1 MNLLEIS
8 CLWKPASIIVF
19 VDPSLLCRLTQSLLR
34 CSNQERAAATR
45 CLLTLSRY
53 NLAAT
58 TQAQISADDELTEL
72 VKKSGEENDVR
83 DYTVVS
89 TLLNYL
95 LHEG

>member
-1 MNLLEIS
+1 M
-8 CLWKPASIIVF
+8 SIVVF
-19 VDPSLLCRLTQSLLR
+19 ADPLLLCSRLTKSLLR
-34 CSNQERAAATR
+34 CSNQERAAATQ
-45 CLLTLSRY
+45 CLLTLHRY
-53 NLAAT
+53 NLSAT
-58 TQAQISADDELTEL
+58 TQDQIMADDELTEL

>member
-1 MNLLEIS
+1 M
-8 CLWKPASIIVF
+8 SIVVF
-19 VDPSLLCRLTQSLLR
+19 ADPSLLCSKLTKSLLR
-34 CSNQERAAATR
+34 CSNQERAAATQ
-45 CLLTLSRY
+45 CLLTLYRY
-53 NLAAT
+53 NLSAT
-58 TQAQISADDELTEL
+58 THAQISADDELTEL